1 VIVRYYV
8 TYGGKNGITMAKE
21 FTVKVE
27 VKLKPVILDP
37 QGKTVLTALHNLGYN
52 EVQETR
58 IGKLIEMKI
67 KDESAEKAKERVQE
81 MCRKLLAN
89 PVIEDFV
96 IKIE

>member
-1 VIVRYYV
+1 MI
-8 TYGGKNGITMAKE
+8 KE
-21 FTVKVE
+21 FVVKVE

-58 IGKLIEMKI
+58 IGKLIELKV
-67 KDESAEKAKERVQE
+67 KDENAEKAKERVRE
-81 MCRKLLAN
+81 MCKKLLAN

>member
-1 VIVRYYV
+1 
-8 TYGGKNGITMAKE
+8 MAKE